1 MGMAG
6 PSVTR
11 TIVMIHPGGL
21 GDVLLAVPAMT
32 RLRTR
37 FPKHRLLLCAE
48 DQVARLLLA
57 CGIIDEWISMQG
69 RLCADLFAGTSSST
83 GQVQTWL
90 EDCDLAI
97 GWMEDLDGNLSATL
111 KAVGVRQVIV
121 RSPFS
126 TSIQATHQVDRFLEV
141 VNEAPSDNK
150 GDVLLKMSEPIF
162 RLGQVCLES
171 AGLSS
176 RQPLVVIHPG
186 SGSIHKCVAPEV
198 LASMIVALE
207 IFGATPVILQGPADR
222 VSVDRFIRSC
232 VNPPIV
238 LKDLDLFTLAGVL
251 AQARIFVG
259 QDSGVT
265 HMAGLIG
272 VHAIALFGPT
282 DPARWAP
289 RGAHVT
295 VVHGAPCLCQS
306 WGDVSRCQEKP
317 CLKMP
322 QDHLTALCLTHLKE
336 TAVQSRIQSSCLVTD
351 YPIC

>member
-1 MGMAG
+1 M
-6 PSVTR
+6 TR

-21 GDVLLAVPAMT
+21 GDVLMAVPAMT

-69 RLCADLFAGTSSST
+69 RLCADLFAGANSSM

-97 GWMEDLDGNLSATL
+97 GWMEDLDGKLSATL
-111 KAVGVRQVIV
+111 KAVGIRQVIV

-141 VNEAPSDNK
+141 VDEAPSDNK
-150 GDVLLKMSEPIF
+150 GDVLLTMTEPIF

-171 AGLSS
+171 TGLSS
-176 RQPLVVIHPG
+176 RQLLVVIHPG
-186 SGSIHKCVAPEV
+186 SGSIQKCVAPEV
-198 LASMIVALE
+198 LASVVVALE
-207 IFGATPVILQGPADR
+207 IFGATPVILEGPADR
-222 VSVDRFIRSC
+222 EPVDRFLRSC

-238 LKDLDLFTLAGVL
+238 LKDLDLLTLAGVL
-251 AQARIFVG
+251 AQARLFVG

-272 VHAIALFGPT
+272 VHTIALFGPT

-289 RGAHVT
+289 RGVHVT

-306 WGDVSRCQEKP
+306 WGDVTRCEEKP

-336 TAVQSRIQSSCLVTD
+336 TAVHSRIPSVPCH
-351 YPIC
+351 